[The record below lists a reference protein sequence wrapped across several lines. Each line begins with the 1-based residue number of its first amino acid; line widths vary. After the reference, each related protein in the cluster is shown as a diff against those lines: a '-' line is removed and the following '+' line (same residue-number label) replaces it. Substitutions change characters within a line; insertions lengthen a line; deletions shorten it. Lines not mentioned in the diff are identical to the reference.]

1 MGKERAL
8 GGARGGVPVPRG
20 GAAPPLLL
28 VRSWGQ
34 FSPLPPAARRGA
46 IVAQS
51 GRALGAAW
59 GVPRPPLGIG
69 AALRGVGSL
78 ERRRGA
84 WRLRRTR
91 AAGLWCAPLALTV
104 ALTLRA
110 RHHATGAGIS
120 YYSAEQQKLKQ
131 QGTGAAA
138 GGLEAAGQTA
148 GRARGALYPQRSPHR
163 TRRVR
168 PRGPNES
175 NAMQ

>member
-46 IVAQS
+46 IGAQS

-148 GRARGALYPQRSPHR
+148 EAAGRR
-163 TRRVR
+163 
-168 PRGPNES
+168 
-175 NAMQ
+175 